1 MSLKIIFL
9 ISAVITVVCCKSV
22 LVGQTY
28 NENNQLI
35 KFVEETVSTNAIPFF
50 KRVTEKVYEVP
61 QVYGN
66 EKIKGIVI
74 TDLDNGLAQPS
85 ITLGGLGFKFVN
97 IKLKSERGSG
107 FNFLIEIYV

>member
-1 MSLKIIFL
+1 MYLKVILL
-9 ISAVITVVCCKSV
+9 ICAVTIVDSRSI
-22 LVGQTY
+22 LVGQTVK
-28 NENNQLI
+28 ENNQLI

-61 QVYGN
+61 EVYGN

-97 IKLKSERGSG
+97 IKMKSERGSG
-107 FNFLIEIYV
+107 FNFVIEIYL

>member
-1 MSLKIIFL
+1 MYLKVILL
-9 ISAVITVVCCKSV
+9 ICAVTIVDSRSI
-22 LVGQTY
+22 LVGQTVK
-28 NENNQLI
+28 ENNQLI

-61 QVYGN
+61 EVYGN

-97 IKLKSERGSG
+97 IKIKSERGSG
-107 FNFLIEIYV
+107 FNFVIEIYL